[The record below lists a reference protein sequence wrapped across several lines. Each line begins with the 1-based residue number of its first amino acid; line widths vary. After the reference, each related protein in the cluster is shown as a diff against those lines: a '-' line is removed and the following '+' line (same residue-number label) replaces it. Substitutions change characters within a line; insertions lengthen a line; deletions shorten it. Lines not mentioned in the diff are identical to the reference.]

1 MVAAARMTGP
11 SDLALSEQVAVVTGA
26 ARGIGFATAERL
38 AAAGVRVA
46 VVDIDGSGAAAA
58 AARLATPEARS
69 FVADVAD
76 EEDVRRAFGQIID
89 EYGRVDILVNNAGI
103 YPHTPYEEVTFSHW
117 QHVVHVNLDSVY
129 LCCNAVLPTMKSQ
142 GYGRI
147 VSVSSGAWLIGVPT
161 LAPYVAAKAG
171 VVALTRVLSKMY
183 GPEGIT
189 VNAIYPGLIET
200 DNSLAQAP
208 DAFDELVAAQD
219 VRRRGKPTDI
229 AGCVMYLVRPDT
241 EFLTG
246 QTINVDGGLT
256 YT

>member
-1 MVAAARMTGP
+1 MAQL
-11 SDLALSEQVAVVTGA
+11 SDLVLSEQVAVVTGA
-26 ARGIGFATAERL
+26 ARGIGFAIATQL
-38 AAAGVRVA
+38 SAAGARVA
-46 VVDIDGSGAAAA
+46 IVDIDGPGADAAAA
-58 AARLATPEARS
+58 TLATPGGS
-69 FVADVAD
+69 GFVADVAD
-76 EEDVRRAFGQIID
+76 EANVQRAFGQILD
-89 EYGRVDILVNNAGI
+89 EYGRVDVLVNNAGI
-103 YPHTPYEEVTFSHW
+103 YPHMPYGEMSFSHW

-129 LCCNAVLPTMKSQ
+129 LCCNAVLPAMQAQ

-147 VSVSSGAWLIGVPT
+147 VNISSGAWLIGVPT

-171 VVALTRVLSKMY
+171 VVALTRVLSRMH
-183 GPEGIT
+183 GPQGIT

-208 DAFDELVAAQD
+208 EAFDELVAAQD
-219 VRRRGKPTDI
+219 VRRRGKPADI
-229 AGCVMYLVRPDT
+229 ASCVMYLVRPDT

>member
-1 MVAAARMTGP
+1 MTDPVLG
-11 SDLALSEQVAVVTGA
+11 EQVAVVTGA
-26 ARGIGFATAERL
+26 ARGIGLATATQL
-38 AAAGVRVA
+38 AGAGARVA
-46 VVDIDGSGAAAA
+46 IVDIDGPGATAAAA
-58 AARLATPEARS
+58 GLATAGAKG

-76 EEDVRRAFGQIID
+76 EENVRRVFGQILE

-103 YPHTPYEEVTFSHW
+103 YPHTPFEELSFSHW

-129 LCCNAVLPTMKSQ
+129 LCCNAVLPAMQSRE
-142 GYGRI
+142 YGRI
-147 VSVSSGAWLIGVPT
+147 VSISSGAWLIGVPT

-171 VVALTRVLSKMY
+171 VVALTRVLSRMY
-183 GPEGIT
+183 GPHGIT
-189 VNAIYPGLIET
+189 VNAVYPGLIET

-208 DAFDELVAAQD
+208 EAFDELVEAQD
-219 VRRRGKPTDI
+219 VRRRGKPADI
-229 AGCVMYLVRPDT
+229 AGCVMYLVRPDS